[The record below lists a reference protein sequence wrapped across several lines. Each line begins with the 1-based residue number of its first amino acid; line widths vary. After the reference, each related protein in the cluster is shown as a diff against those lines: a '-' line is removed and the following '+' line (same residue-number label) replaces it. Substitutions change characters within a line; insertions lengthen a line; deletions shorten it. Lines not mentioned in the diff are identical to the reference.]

1 MDKEREIKLTE
12 QAVLEVCPHSLQ
24 TSEYTSGIGCADRGV
39 ECDCFCRQARIIEA
53 MIKAGYRKIIPNVDF
68 VVRAGEL
75 ATMREKAYN
84 EGRKETA
91 KEILQ
96 DVKSTLAILMV
107 HGEYCDDWN
116 CGKVIEFI
124 DKVINPVETKYGI
137 EVDE

>member
-1 MDKEREIKLTE
+1 MDKEKEIEGMADLIGHNKYVRTNE
-12 QAVLEVCPHSLQ
+12 QVACILFDE
-24 TSEYTSGIGCADRGV
+24 
-39 ECDCFCRQARIIEA
+39 
-53 MIKAGYRKIIPNVDF
+53 GYRFADEV
-68 VVRAGEL
+68 
-75 ATMREKAYN
+75 
-84 EGRKETA
+84 RKETA

-124 DKVINPVETKYGI
+124 DKVINPVETKYGV